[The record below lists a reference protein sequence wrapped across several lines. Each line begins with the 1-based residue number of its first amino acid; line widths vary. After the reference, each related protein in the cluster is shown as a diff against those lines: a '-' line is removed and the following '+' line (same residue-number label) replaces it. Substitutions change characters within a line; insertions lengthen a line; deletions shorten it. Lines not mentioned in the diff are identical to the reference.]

1 MKTKYF
7 YLLLVAG
14 ILLFA
19 CQKEVS
25 QDTTSPTSSAG
36 NDSTVLSKYIE
47 LDTLN
52 GRIDTTG
59 VSTFEYDN
67 LKRITKVT
75 TINYFNNIP
84 DLTGNYDKLIYYY
97 NGVDTFPYKTLYV
110 YFDKNLRDS
119 TINFFTR
126 NANQIVIRDSSIDFF
141 EDRSF
146 FDTIAITSRYTIYA
160 DSVIEDQN
168 YYNPLASTGSN
179 YTKFKHQLI
188 RANNHITKQV
198 SSDYRVTAYGE
209 LFNSNFQF
217 DDKFNP
223 FRKLDI
229 NYPIALNADTEFY
242 NLFEKNN
249 LLQSTITDQYNQI
262 FSETR
267 NYIYNNINYPK
278 TAVIYDPLQPGK
290 VRKAIF
296 IYTK

>member
-7 YLLLVAG
+7 TLLLVAG
-14 ILLFA
+14 LFLFA

-25 QDTTSPTSSAG
+25 QDTTSPTSPTD

-52 GRIDTTG
+52 GRIDTIN

-67 LKRITKVT
+67 LKRVTKVT

-84 DLTGNYDKLIYYY
+84 NLTYNPDKLVYYY
-97 NGVDTFPYKTLYV
+97 NGVDTLPYKTLYV

-126 NANQIVIRDSSIDFF
+126 NASQVVVRDSSIDFF
-141 EDRSF
+141 EERAV
-146 FDTIAITSRYTIYA
+146 FDTTAITSNYTIYA
-160 DSVIEDQN
+160 DSVIENQHYHNPPTLPGNQN
-168 YYNPLASTGSN
+168 
-179 YTKFKHQLI
+179 KFKHQLI
-188 RANNHITKQV
+188 RTNNRITQQIT
-198 SSDYRVTAYGE
+198 SSFYTTYE
-209 LFNSNFQF
+209 ESFNATFQF
-217 DDKFNP
+217 DDKLNP

-242 NLFEKNN
+242 NISEKNN
-249 LLQSTITDQYNQI
+249 LVKSTITSNVLQS
-262 FSETR
+262 FSEIR
-267 NYIYNNINYPK
+267 NYIYNNLNYPK
-278 TAVIYDPLQPGK
+278 TAVIYNPLQPGK
-290 VRKAIF
+290 AVKVIF